1 LKVRNADGRAGN
13 PRVLETAPTSGAS
26 VRFFIGTV
34 AVAALAWALPAAA
47 QRDATV
53 VKVTAGKPTEFKF
66 AVSKR
71 TVPHGA
77 VTFDI
82 TNAGT
87 LPHNFKIAGK
97 TTKLLAG
104 SQSQTLTVT
113 FAKPGKYAYLCTVTG
128 HADAGMKGI
137 LTVT

>member
-1 LKVRNADGRAGN
+1 
-13 PRVLETAPTSGAS
+13 
-26 VRFFIGTV
+26 VRFLIGTI
-34 AVAALAWALPAAA
+34 AAAALAWALPAAA
-47 QRDATV
+47 HRDATI
-53 VKVTAGKPTEFKF
+53 VKVTAGKPAEFKF
-66 AVSKR
+66 VVSKT
-71 TVPHGA
+71 TVRHGA

-97 TTKLLAG
+97 ITKLLVG
-104 SQSQTLTVT
+104 GQSQTLTVT
-113 FAKPGKYAYLCTVTG
+113 FAKSGKYAYLCTVTG